1 MPSVAEPQASRA
13 LSSWP
18 QQVENSRDGE
28 TQWLMNEIDEI
39 TASDHAQLGTEPV
52 GVYLSQ
58 DDALQIVEIL
68 QSVKPTSSIN
78 EEIPKLIKLL
88 EECETAEAALHVT
101 IAE

>member
-1 MPSVAEPQASRA
+1 MASASRD
-13 LSSWP
+13 LERW
-18 QQVENSRDGE
+18 RDIVADE
-28 TQWLMNEIDEI
+28 EIEEI

-78 EEIPKLIKLL
+78 EEIPRLIKLL